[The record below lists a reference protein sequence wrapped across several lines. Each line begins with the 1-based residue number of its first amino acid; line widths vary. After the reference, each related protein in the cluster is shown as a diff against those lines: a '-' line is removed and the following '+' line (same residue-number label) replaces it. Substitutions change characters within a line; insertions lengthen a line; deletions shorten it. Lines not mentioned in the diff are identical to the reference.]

1 MLVMKDKNYRTSTT
15 KDLEEQISK
24 WAWNVIERTARENP
38 AVSPEPQK
46 MRQVAYEGGGSY
58 MITSAESGR
67 CASTYRRNKNSPTQK
82 LSNKMAISKPINIL
96 LNSKMKSRRQKDRC
110 IKRQKI

>member
-1 MLVMKDKNYRTSTT
+1 MKKLNFKNVE
-15 KDLEEQISK
+15 KEHLEEQINK
-24 WAWNVIERTARENP
+24 WACNVIERTARENP

-82 LSNKMAISKPINIL
+82 LPNKIGNI
-96 LNSKMKSRRQKDRC
+96 
-110 IKRQKI
+110 